1 MEYFEK
7 ESITSQKKKI
17 SSKNISADHFII
29 EKKKMY
35 AGKHLLLDFWGV
47 KFNSSVITLKK
58 IFHLRILK

>member
-7 ESITSQKKKI
+7 ESITSQKKII

-35 AGKHLLLDFWGV
+35 AGKHLLL
-47 KFNSSVITLKK
+47 NLITL
-58 IFHLRILK
+58 